1 MKPWTE
7 YNITLRRFYI
17 AVDEEEILPMKVGRA
32 ATVTIRT
39 NPSEPAAPKDVRL
52 VLSEKKNLL
61 LEIKSPEFW
70 NGPPSKYRIR
80 WEPKDRRRGSSGYRD
95 IDIASTW
102 TPKQKWTTTN
112 VTLEPGLQYKVF
124 VSAQNS
130 ISTGVSFWGP
140 EYANEVTTIPL
151 DPVDLVAESLTPTEV
166 LISWRSA
173 GHSEYFQVSVITSH
187 ISPQPLVSQLNI
199 NIYIR
204 LRIYLTHIQYYS
216 LFQISSD
223 SNGEEQFHARVIVDS
238 EQLASSEQSLMVDD
252 LLPSR
257 NYTVKVLACTSNECS
272 GKRTAKVTTKPT

>member
-1 MKPWTE
+1 MDFISSLYLPSPSQ
-7 YNITLRRFYI
+7 
-17 AVDEEEILPMKVGRA
+17 ILLKRKIYCTFIFFLTFSA
-32 ATVTIRT
+32 
-39 NPSEPAAPKDVRL
+39 EPTAPKDVRL

-151 DPVDLVAESLTPTEV
+151 GEFVSGNILFFRRIIKHSRSSSFMTSLSFFFVFESWNL
-166 LISWRSA
+166 
-173 GHSEYFQVSVITSH
+173 
-187 ISPQPLVSQLNI
+187 SP
-199 NIYIR
+199 
-204 LRIYLTHIQYYS
+204 
-216 LFQISSD
+216 
-223 SNGEEQFHARVIVDS
+223 
-238 EQLASSEQSLMVDD
+238 
-252 LLPSR
+252 
-257 NYTVKVLACTSNECS
+257 
-272 GKRTAKVTTKPT
+272 

>member
-1 MKPWTE
+1 PRDYLLQNLTLKARNTTKNSTFLKWSSGEAPETARHSSLKLGGYLLTVKSFDHLIERKLRPELINFTQTDLKPWTE

-173 GHSEYFQVSVITSH
+173 GHSEYFQ
-187 ISPQPLVSQLNI
+187 
-199 NIYIR
+199 
-204 LRIYLTHIQYYS
+204 
-216 LFQISSD
+216 
-223 SNGEEQFHARVIVDS
+223 
-238 EQLASSEQSLMVDD
+238 
-252 LLPSR
+252 
-257 NYTVKVLACTSNECS
+257 
-272 GKRTAKVTTKPT
+272 